1 MCFVLRYSYE
11 TVAFDHLRAGAGAPC
26 RECPGSSDLESA
38 FWVRLL
44 VGDGDRRGAT
54 ERGRGLEGGRTPEQ
68 HRGRVVEAGDPADVE
83 GPVAE
88 DVDRHR
94 ADGVARREPVH
105 VGEVDVLV

>member
-38 FWVRLL
+38 FRVRLL
-44 VGDGDRRGAT
+44 VGDGDRRGAA
-54 ERGRGLEGGRTPEQ
+54 ERGRRLQGDRTPEQ
-68 HRGRVVEAGDPADVE
+68 RGRVVEAGDPADVE

-94 ADGVARREPVH
+94 ADGVARRRAVH
-105 VGEVDVLV
+105 VGEVDVL